1 MPLTPSFTVQQSSAD
16 WTNLVFTDTSTG
28 SDVLITARRIYIQ
41 KANSTYLS
49 TAVTDYMV
57 WALID
62 LTKDVN
68 GLITQDFS
76 LLITVQWVDA
86 DGDEVEA
93 VTNLYYFG
101 AYGGNE
107 LYGVIQAAVAN
118 PSVQFDMKYW
128 SNMGISLCEQ
138 QNAELATEYYQQ
150 VKSQAAINRLTNLLS
165 QPIINY

>member
-16 WTNLVFTDTSTG
+16 WTNLVFTDSSTG
-28 SDVLITARRIYIQ
+28 SDILVTSRRIYIQ

-49 TAVTDYMV
+49 TEDTDYMD
-57 WALID
+57 WDIGD

-68 GLITQDFS
+68 GLITADFS
-76 LLITVQWVDA
+76 LLMTVQWLDVTN
-86 DGDEVEA
+86 VVLYT
-93 VTNLYYFG
+93 VTNLYYLG
-101 AYGGNE
+101 VYNGNS
-107 LYGVIQAAVAN
+107 LYGVLQASVAN
-118 PSVQFDMKYW
+118 PSVQWDMNYW
-128 SNMGISLCEQ
+128 SNVGVSLCEQ